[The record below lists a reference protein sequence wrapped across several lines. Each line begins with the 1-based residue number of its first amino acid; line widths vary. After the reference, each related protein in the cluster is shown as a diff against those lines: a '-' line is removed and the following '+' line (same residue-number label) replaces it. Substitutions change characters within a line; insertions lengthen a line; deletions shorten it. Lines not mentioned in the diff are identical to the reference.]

1 LYQITNCDVVL
12 NSITCFVIA
21 ASFSFVLLWGTLFP
35 VLGSQ
40 SVNIFPPESKP
51 YSLTYVEHIKN
62 FWKWILGIPANE
74 SPVNDPTGEKCANG
88 QLNTN
93 SSVFYLSM
101 NTGGLSERTCKVP
114 AGKGLFIPVMQ
125 VEWSEKEAP
134 GASIEELHKSA
145 KKDQDSVNSLY
156 LQIGDK
162 EYKYQDLIK
171 YRTPT
176 DAFEVVFPD
185 NGIFGVIEGGVSKAV
200 ADGFYIIT
208 EPLSKGNYSVHFK
221 SSLIC
226 LDVGCAEPNFAQDI
240 KYNIIAE

>member
-1 LYQITNCDVVL
+1 M

-21 ASFSFVLLWGTLFP
+21 ASFSFVLLWGTLSP
-35 VLGSQ
+35 VLGSN

-51 YSLTYVEHIKN
+51 YGLTYAEHIKN
-62 FWKWILGIPANE
+62 FWKWILEIPANE
-74 SPVNDPTGEKCANG
+74 TPVNDPSGEKCANG

-114 AGKGLFIPVMQ
+114 VGKGLFIPVMQ
-125 VEWSEKEAP
+125 VEWSDKEFP
-134 GASIEELHKSA
+134 GATVEELDTSA

-156 LQIGDK
+156 LKIGDK
-162 EYKYQDLIK
+162 EYKYEDLIK
-171 YRTPT
+171 YRTHT
-176 DAFEVVFPD
+176 DVFEVVFPD
-185 NGIFGVIEGGVSKAV
+185 KGIFGVIEGGPSKVV

-208 EPLSKGNYSVHFK
+208 EPLIKGNYSIHFK

-226 LDVGCAEPNFAQDI
+226 LDPGCAEPNFAQDL
-240 KYNIIAE
+240 KYNIVAE